1 MKKILGFDCSSTTIG
16 YCVLNWDEISN
27 QISFE
32 SADYFKPPKDGNL
45 IERIAKTRDAIRK
58 IIEDVEPDYIG
69 VEEIISFMKGKST
82 AQTIIM
88 LTTFNRMICL
98 LAYDWLARSP
108 ELFNVMSIR
117 HGLKMNKVL
126 PKKEEMAGLIC
137 QHLGIS
143 ELKYFAEK
151 TKTGKLRVEMEDKAD
166 GCATALFY
174 AFVLSGKI
182 VRKIKKPKTKPK
194 KKAK

>member
-16 YCVLNWDEISN
+16 YCVLKWDEISN
-27 QISFE
+27 QISFV

-45 IERIAKTRDAIRK
+45 IERIAQTRDAIRE
-58 IIEDVEPDYIG
+58 IIENVKPDFIG

-98 LAYDWLARSP
+98 LAYDWLGKSP

-117 HGLKMNKVL
+117 HGLKMSKEL
-126 PKKEEMAGLIC
+126 PPKENMPELC
-137 QHLGIS
+137 CKHLGIP
-143 ELKYFAEK
+143 LVWEK
-151 TKTGKLRVEMEDKAD
+151 SKKGKIKTENYDRFD
-166 GCATALFY
+166 GVAVALYY

-182 VRKIKKPKTKPK
+182 IRKIKKPKTKTKQK

>member
-137 QHLGIS
+137 QHLGIEQPTADHEVK
-143 ELKYFAEK
+143 ELVKVTPVTTLVEEIASKLGQATNGAASAE
-151 TKTGKLRVEMEDKAD
+151 
-166 GCATALFY
+166 
-174 AFVLSGKI
+174 
-182 VRKIKKPKTKPK
+182 
-194 KKAK
+194 